1 LQPIIHFEYGESFVD
16 KTLRKIARDVGKRGK
31 KVENAIGKAKE
42 SQKSFYKCLEER
54 GKEVLDSLGEDE
66 IALVII
72 SRPYNG
78 CDSGVNM
85 DLPDKLRDL
94 GILAIP
100 MDFLTLDLDDISKDY
115 PNMYWKYGQKIL
127 AAARVVARDKRLYAL
142 YITNFGCGPDSFI
155 SKFFPKEVG
164 GKPYLMIDIDEH
176 SADAGVMTRCEAFLD
191 SLKNARTKEFKKDVD
206 RKHKLSSDKKRT
218 MYIPYMN
225 DCGRMAA
232 AAMRAND
239 VAAEALPMP
248 DKLSLELGRKYTSGK
263 ECYPAILTTGDIVK
277 KALNTD
283 FDPEKSV
290 FLMATASGPCRFGQY
305 NKMHRMVLDD
315 IGFPQVPIYTLDQ
328 GDDYQEGISKL
339 GTSFRKLTW
348 NGFVLADFMQKLL
361 HEIRPYEIHKSE
373 SDIVY
378 KQHLRRAEHAIEYGY
393 DLLQVAKDA
402 RDAFHRIAVD
412 KSVRKPLIGIIGET
426 YVRGNEYSNNFIVR
440 RIEKLGGKAVIPPF
454 GEWINYIA
462 HCRREDF
469 KRERNISAYTIEI
482 ITEIIQRYNEYKI
495 SRPFKK
501 CSTNLFKESS
511 IKKLILKGRS
521 YIHDSYKGDPVLSM
535 GRAVE
540 YIEEN
545 FDGIIN
551 IIPFHCM
558 PGTAVNA
565 VLEKFQRDH
574 GGIPCLK
581 LTFDGQEE
589 TNEETRIEAFMHQA
603 HQGMESKLK
612 MVGNYA
618 NVN

>member
-1 LQPIIHFEYGESFVD
+1 M
-16 KTLRKIARDVGKRGK
+16 
-31 KVENAIGKAKE
+31 
-42 SQKSFYKCLEER
+42 
-54 GKEVLDSLGEDE
+54 DS
-66 IALVII
+66 
-72 SRPYNG
+72 
-78 CDSGVNM
+78 
-85 DLPDKLRDL
+85 
-94 GILAIP
+94 
-100 MDFLTLDLDDISKDY
+100 LTLDLEDISKDY

-127 AAARVVARDKRLYAL
+127 AAARLVARDKRLYAL

-191 SLKNARTKEFKKDVD
+191 SLKNARTKDFNRKID
-206 RKHKLSSDKKRT
+206 RKSLISKDKKRT

-232 AAMRAND
+232 AAMRVNGVD
-239 VAAEALPMP
+239 AENLPMS
-248 DKLSLELGRKYTSGK
+248 DKVSLELGRKYTSGK

-277 KALNTD
+277 RALSTD

-290 FLMATASGPCRFGQY
+290 FFMATASGPCRFGQY

-315 IGFPQVPIYTLDQ
+315 IGFPHVPIYTLDQ
-328 GDDYQEGISKL
+328 GDDYQEDTSKL

-348 NGFVLADFMQKLL
+348 NGFVLVDFMQKLL
-361 HEIRPYEIHKSE
+361 HEIRPYEIHKGE
-373 SDIVY
+373 TDVVY
-378 KQHLRRAEHAIEYGY
+378 KQHLRKAVHAIEYGY
-393 DLLQVAKDA
+393 NLLQVAKDA

-412 KSVRKPLIGIIGET
+412 KSVQKPLIGIIGET
-426 YVRGNEYSNNFIVR
+426 YVRGNEFSNNFILR

-462 HCRREDF
+462 HCRREDCR
-469 KRERNISAYTIEI
+469 RERNINAYTIEI
-482 ITEIIQRYNEYKI
+482 ITEVIQKYNEYKI

-501 CSTNLFKESS
+501 CPTNLFKESS
-511 IKKLILKGRS
+511 IKKLILKGRP

-558 PGTAVNA
+558 PGTTVNA

-574 GGIPCLK
+574 DGIPCLK

-603 HQGMESKLK
+603 HQRMESKLK
-612 MVGNYA
+612 TVGNYA